1 MKKTVTIVYFPGTN
15 SHRESARAFTRV
27 GLDPRIV
34 FMSDVLAGRD
44 RIDSSDVLLLPGGF
58 AFGDHMGA
66 GTIPGQL
73 LAHSAGDQLAACRK
87 RPILAVCNG
96 FQIAVRAGLFGD
108 GLSLADNTCGT
119 FRNITNQP
127 HEFDRE
133 NPSPWLEGL
142 RGRTLRFP
150 CAHGEGRLLFSQRDT
165 WRTAVRYPAND
176 NPDGTT
182 ENITGITTA
191 DGLVLGLMN
200 HPERWMH
207 DEANL
212 ELFANAKRF

>member
-1 MKKTVTIVYFPGTN
+1 MKKKVTIVYFPGTN

-27 GLDPRIV
+27 GCEPRVV
-34 FMSDVLAGRD
+34 FLSDVLAGRD
-44 RIDSSDVLLLPGGF
+44 RLDTSDVLLLPGGF
-58 AFGDHMGA
+58 AFGDHLGA
-66 GTIPGQL
+66 GAIAGQL
-73 LAHSAGDQLAACRK
+73 LSVSAAAQLAACRR

-96 FQIAVRAGLFGD
+96 FQVAVRASLFGE
-108 GLSLADNTCGT
+108 GLALAQNACGT

-127 HEFDRE
+127 HIFDAE

-150 CAHGEGRLLFSQRDT
+150 CAHGEGRLLFAQRDS
-165 WRTAVRYPAND
+165 WRTAVRYPSRE

-182 ENITGITTA
+182 EDITGITSA

-212 ELFANAKRF
+212 EIFANAKRF